1 MKDENAPDASQEAAL
16 FRKAVE
22 GVVPLSPSNR
32 VLHKLPR
39 RAPYRVPKSARHHP
53 DALTD
58 HGAGEIVL
66 SEFARHGISRMTS
79 RKLRRGEFPVQDS
92 LDLHGLKSDESRGLL
107 VRFLHEATGQGLRC
121 VCIIHGKGW
130 QPGGGEGILKT
141 RTRHWLTQCS
151 EVLAFC
157 EAPFNRGGGGAVWVL
172 LKA

>member
-1 MKDENAPDASQEAAL
+1 MKEENAPDASQEEGL

-32 VLHKLPR
+32 VLHKQQR
-39 RAPYRVPKSARHHP
+39 RAPYRAPKSSQHHP

-58 HGAGEIVL
+58 HGAGEIAL
-66 SEFARHGISRMTS
+66 SEFTRDGISRMTL

-92 LDLHGLKSDESRGLL
+92 LDLHGLKIDEARGLL
-107 VRFLHEATGQGLRC
+107 VQFLHEATGQGLRC
-121 VCIIHGKGW
+121 ICIIHGKGW

-141 RTRHWLTQCS
+141 RTRHWLTRCN

-172 LKA
+172 LRA